1 MDIRLFLSGFFTSGF
16 FNIRLGDIRP
26 IVQHTF
32 LTEAGNSPTSVV
44 DTCIVRLFIMKNG
57 ICSKRK
63 ALFMYF
69 FQIWI
74 LHKVSIGCI
83 PTFKLANSCFVILSF
98 FYYYNRVRGE
108 HTYSIYCTVCIKSI
122 TYVRLREQKN
132 FANINNLEERGKCG
146 SF

>member
-83 PTFKLANSCFVILSF
+83 PTFKLAKCCFVILSF
-98 FYYYNRVRGE
+98 FIITTEFAEN
-108 HTYSIYCTVCIKSI
+108 TPTVYTVLYCIKSI